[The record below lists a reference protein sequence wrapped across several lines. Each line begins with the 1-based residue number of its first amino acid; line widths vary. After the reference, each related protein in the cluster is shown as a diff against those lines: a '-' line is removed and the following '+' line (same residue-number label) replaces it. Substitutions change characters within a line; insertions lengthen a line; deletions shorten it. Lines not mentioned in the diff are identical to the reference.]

1 MKRIL
6 YIATIISSMF
16 FLCNCTSNNFEEFY
30 LEEISKDSSLVEFFK
45 VVDEFEDYLL
55 MNHFIKKID
64 KNNYKTLMTSAIND
78 EIVLIADA
86 EFYKKVE
93 PWAFIE
99 NIGFGQSSFIGAFD
113 MWDGKIDTTSTA
125 YKLCQFQKEMNR
137 IGDLADSKLNIS
149 VMESLDGSDFAKSIY
164 RAPFTYIIFQI
175 LQQNYSDYHKW
186 LKVDNVYFH
195 KNVSKLDFEN
205 SNQNNL
211 DALCSRIISE
221 KNTKFYFL
229 ALGIDGINDTIN
241 YDLSVERTNYIENYL
256 IKNKG
261 LPPNQII
268 ATHINRFK
276 AKYGTYKNLYEKE
289 KGQLYFYTYK
299 D

>member
-1 MKRIL
+1 
-6 YIATIISSMF
+6 MF
-16 FLCNCTSNNFEEFY
+16 FLCNCTGNNFEKYY
-30 LEEISKDSSLVEFFK
+30 LEEISNDSIVVEFFK

-55 MNHFIKKID
+55 KNDFIEKID
-64 KNNYKTLMTSAIND
+64 KTNYKTLMNKAIND
-78 EIVLIADA
+78 EVILIADND
-86 EFYKKVE
+86 FYNEIK

-99 NIGFGQSSFIGAFD
+99 NVGFGQSCFIGAFD
-113 MWDGKIDTTSTA
+113 MWTGKIDTTITA

-137 IGDLADSKLNIS
+137 IGDLADSSLNINTI
-149 VMESLDGSDFAKSIY
+149 ESIDDSDFAKSIY

-186 LKVDNVYFH
+186 LKVDNVYFQ
-195 KNVSKLDFEN
+195 KNDSKLDFEN
-205 SNQNNL
+205 SNKNNL
-211 DALCSRIISE
+211 DALCSKIISA
-221 KNTKFYFL
+221 KDTRFYFL
-229 ALGIDGINDTIN
+229 ALGIDEINDTID

-256 IKNKG
+256 IKIKG
-261 LPPNQII
+261 LPTNQIN

-289 KGQLYFYTYK
+289 KGQLYFHTYK